1 MTNDALSSFV
11 IFSLRFALCTLHF
24 FIQYSSERHNICHAF
39 DSRLHDFFRKW
50 EKRIK
55 IRGDFET
62 KIIYTFEIFIR
73 SGARPILRN
82 SSIQKIVSPKNETK
96 TAHLKFFGIIGHVH
110 DTRTQKTAP
119 RKNSRKLRTVHMTAE
134 MYIF

>member
-11 IFSLRFALCTLHF
+11 IFYAQF
-24 FIQYSSERHNICHAF
+24 FSERHNICHAF

-73 SGARPILRN
+73 SGACVILRN
-82 SSIQKIVSPKNETK
+82 SSIRKICASEK
-96 TAHLKFFGIIGHVH
+96 
-110 DTRTQKTAP
+110 
-119 RKNSRKLRTVHMTAE
+119 
-134 MYIF
+134 